1 MTSSIDPMTMI
12 SAIKAQTES
21 TPIIIGDEENL
32 RPKKKK
38 KKKTKKTD
46 KSEKE
51 KKMVRG
57 EVEPLKGVYY
67 EHQVKGHFV
76 LILLKFSLLVSEKLF
91 QTLINQFLLVCFFR
105 FEVFH
110 DFLKHHFS
118 TVY

>member
-67 EHQVKGHFV
+67 EHQVKGQTNFAVFLKV
-76 LILLKFSLLVSEKLF
+76 LFEIFLKFLRNYF
-91 QTLINQFLLVCFFR
+91 LIFKF
-105 FEVFH
+105 
-110 DFLKHHFS
+110 
-118 TVY
+118 